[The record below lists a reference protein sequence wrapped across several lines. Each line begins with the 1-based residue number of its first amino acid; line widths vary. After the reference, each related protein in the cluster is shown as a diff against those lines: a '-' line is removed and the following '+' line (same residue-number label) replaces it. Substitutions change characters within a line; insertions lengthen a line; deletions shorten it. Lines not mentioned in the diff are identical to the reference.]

1 MIVKFSFIFENL
13 FPFFYPSGS
22 TLSDETYESLIY
34 FLSFHLETD
43 HSITDAQEA
52 ELYHRVRGGKRY
64 NEVLSKIEPSLAY
77 LYMYVSWSFLCLY
90 IAVCNYLERKSPPPL
105 SRTHKTYAGSFGNQI
120 YNHAFVSRL
129 DKLTITFHSYF
140 VNLKF

>member
-1 MIVKFSFIFENL
+1 MIMKFSFIFENL

-52 ELYHRVRGGKRY
+52 ELYNRVRGGKRY
-64 NEVLSKIEPSLAY
+64 NEVLSK
-77 LYMYVSWSFLCLY
+77 
-90 IAVCNYLERKSPPPL
+90 
-105 SRTHKTYAGSFGNQI
+105 
-120 YNHAFVSRL
+120 
-129 DKLTITFHSYF
+129 
-140 VNLKF
+140 